1 MCVIIDANC
10 FSSVFDKT
18 DKKHHEFSDILRWI
32 TEGEGKI
39 VYGGEKYKEELR
51 KAYKYIRIFR
61 LLKESK
67 RAVEVCDRKVN
78 AAQKQAESLKAH
90 KDFDDPHL
98 IAIASVSGCKII
110 CTKEKRAIPF
120 LKDPNLYPKG
130 CTPPSLYTSS
140 RNKDLLTA
148 KYIADI
154 CKPCTRK
161 KAQLV

>member
-1 MCVIIDANC
+1 MCLIIDANC
-10 FSSVFDKT
+10 FSCVFDKS
-18 DKKHHEFSDILRWI
+18 DKNHSEFSAILKWI

-39 VYGGEKYKEELR
+39 VYGGKKYKSEL
-51 KAYKYIRIFR
+51 KNASKYIRIFR
-61 LLKESK
+61 LLKEAK
-67 RAVEVCDRKVN
+67 RAIEVCDDKVN
-78 AAQKQAESLKAH
+78 RAEKIASSLKVH

-98 IAIASVSGCKII
+98 IAIATVSGCKII
-110 CTKEKRAIPF
+110 CTQEKRAIPF
-120 LKDPNLYPKG
+120 LKDPKLYPKG

-161 KAQLV
+161 KVEIK